1 MNATGDGTAAK
12 ATSHAITLAWLLTA
26 VFYFYQYAMRSA
38 PAVMMPDLT
47 EAFGM
52 TAVGVASLV
61 GLFYW
66 GYAPFSLIAG
76 VAMDQVG
83 PRSVVPLGAAAVA
96 IGAILFST
104 GDTTLGSVG
113 RFMQGAGGVFALIG
127 AIYLVSTYMP
137 ATRAATMIGVTQMFG
152 MAGGSAGQFVVG
164 PVIASGVAWDS
175 FWLVTGLIGIPIAIL
190 LFVLIP
196 SRKPAD
202 VAGES
207 SPKPGLGA
215 ALRGFGTVFANPQS
229 ILCGLIAG
237 LIFMP
242 TTIFDMVWGVR
253 FLEEAHSIQYSEAVL
268 RSASVPFGWIIGC
281 PLLGWI
287 SDRIGRRKPV
297 IIGGTLVLVLCMA
310 LILYGP
316 PGLFPPYVLGLV
328 TGIASGSA
336 MINYTVIKEANRPEH
351 SGTAT
356 GVINFIN
363 FSLTAL
369 FGPMFA
375 RWLTEASAG
384 GDRQLAHYQGTFQPL
399 LYGVVLATMLTL
411 LLRET
416 GPKARRTIEPSPP
429 GAELP
434 AE

>member
-1 MNATGDGTAAK
+1 MTASGNGPAAK
-12 ATSHAITLAWLLTA
+12 AAGRAVTLAWLLTA

-38 PAVMMPDLT
+38 PAVMMPQLT

-83 PRSVVPLGAAAVA
+83 PRAVVPLGAASVAV
-96 IGAILFST
+96 GAILFST
-104 GDTTLGSVG
+104 ADPALGSIG

-137 ATRAATMIGVTQMFG
+137 ASRAATMIGVTQMFG

-164 PVIASGVAWDS
+164 PIIESGVKWDS
-175 FWLVTGLIGIPIAIL
+175 FWLVTGIVGIPIAIL
-190 LFVLIP
+190 LFLLIP
-196 SRKPAD
+196 RKASD
-202 VAGES
+202 GVSAR
-207 SPKPGLGA
+207 PGLSG
-215 ALRGFGTVFANPQS
+215 ALRGFGKVFANPQS

-253 FLEEAHSIQYSEAVL
+253 FLEEAHNIAYSEAVL

-297 IIGGTLVLVLCMA
+297 ILGATAILLLCLA

-316 PGLFPPYVLGLV
+316 ADLFPPYALGLL
-328 TGIASGSA
+328 TGIVSGSA
-336 MINYTVIKEANRPEH
+336 MINYTVIKEANRPDL

-363 FSLTAL
+363 FSMTAL
-369 FGPMFA
+369 FGPVFA
-375 RWLTEASAG
+375 RMLSASSAG
-384 GDRQLAHYQGTFQPL
+384 GERELGHYQETFQPL
-399 LYGVVLATMLTL
+399 LYGVAVAILLAL

-416 GPKARRTIEPSPP
+416 GPKARKTIEAR
-429 GAELP
+429 AEGLSLP